1 MRRIQDFVERD
12 TLLSICDALVQPH
25 FNYCSEVWDSLG
37 QGYSNKLQKLHNRSA
52 HLIMNLSYDTPVI
65 EALNALGCLTDVF
78 CSKKNT
84 THYNLRGS
92 STSLQIIWLL
102 PNTEAYM

>member
-52 HLIMNLSYDTPVI
+52 HLIMN
-65 EALNALGCLTDVF
+65 
-78 CSKKNT
+78 
-84 THYNLRGS
+84 
-92 STSLQIIWLL
+92 
-102 PNTEAYM
+102 